1 MKNVSSLLFFF
12 FFVSLSFGQS
22 SQEKLKKEQQKL
34 EKRISNTKSLLS
46 KVKSNTQAS
55 LNEIRL
61 IENQIKSRE
70 ALVRIFDNQVRMAEI
85 KMVEKKQEVKRLK
98 KRLSDL
104 KRQYKKMVLYAYK
117 HRSSY
122 GRVMYLLSADNYN
135 EAMKRNRYL
144 KKVAGVQQKQAALI
158 KQHQA
163 LIAEEIT
170 NISQEKDSKLLAL
183 EEKKQERELI
193 SKDKSKKE
201 KSYEKFK
208 KEEQNLL
215 TQLKAD
221 ERKKAEI
228 KQRIDAEL
236 RQEIARE
243 QARQRERD
251 KARKEEEK
259 RQANVAAATPKGST
273 GGGTPGKSQD
283 APKTTPKASTAEPA
297 KPKQVTYTESTEG
310 SAVGKSFEVNR
321 GRLPWPVEK
330 GSITERYGTNPH
342 PTLAGVVTNNNGI
355 DITCPKNSRVRSV
368 FEGEVTSVFS
378 INGAGK
384 FVVIKHGAYRT
395 VYGNMQETYVSVGSK
410 VSSKQA
416 IGSLLADDSGVSI
429 CHFEIHSVAGG
440 LTKSLNPSLWIGR

>member
-1 MKNVSSLLFFF
+1 MKNVSSVLFIFF
-12 FFVSLSFGQS
+12 LVSHVYGQS

-34 EKRISNTKSLLS
+34 EKRISNTRSLLS

-98 KRLSDL
+98 KRLNDL

-117 HRSSY
+117 HRGNF

-144 KKVAGVQQKQAALI
+144 KKVAGVQKKQAALI

-163 LIAEEIT
+163 LITEEIT
-170 NISQEKDSKLLAL
+170 NISQEKDSKLQAL

-208 KEEQNLL
+208 KEEQNLAA
-215 TQLKAD
+215 QLKAD

-228 KQRIDAEL
+228 KQRIDAEI
-236 RQEIARE
+236 RQELARE
-243 QARQRERD
+243 QARQKERE
-251 KARKEEEK
+251 KAKKEEEK
-259 RQANVAAATPKGST
+259 RKANLASSTPKST
-273 GGGTPGKSQD
+273 NATASNKGQDGT
-283 APKTTPKASTAEPA
+283 KTTPKTSTTEPA

-355 DITCPKNSRVRSV
+355 DITCPKYARVRSV

-384 FVVIKHGAYRT
+384 YVVIKHGAYRT

-429 CHFEIHSVAGG
+429 CHFEIHTVAGG

>member
-12 FFVSLSFGQS
+12 FFISLSYGQS

-34 EKRISNTKSLLS
+34 EKRISNTRALLS
-46 KVKSNTQAS
+46 KVKSNSQAS

-98 KRLSDL
+98 KRLGDL

-117 HRSSY
+117 HRSNY

-144 KKVAGVQQKQAALI
+144 KKVAGVQKKQAALI

-170 NISQEKDSKLLAL
+170 NISLEKDSKVLAL

-193 SKDKSKKE
+193 TKDKTKKE

-228 KQRIDAEL
+228 KQRIDSEL

-251 KARKEEEK
+251 KARQEEE
-259 RQANVAAATPKGST
+259 RRLANASATSPKAST
-273 GGGTPGKSQD
+273 GSATGTKPQES
-283 APKTTPKASTAEPA
+283 PKTTPKSSATEPA
-297 KPKQVTYTESTEG
+297 RPKAVSYTESTEG

-321 GRLPWPVEK
+321 GRLAWPVEK

-355 DITCPKNSRVRSV
+355 DITCPKNARVRAV

-416 IGSLLADDSGVSI
+416 IGSLTTDDSGVSV

>member
-1 MKNVSSLLFFF
+1 MKNVSSLLIFLCFFG
-12 FFVSLSFGQS
+12 VVFGQS

-34 EKRISNTKSLLS
+34 EKRISNTKALLS
-46 KVKSNTQAS
+46 KVKSNSQAS
-55 LNEIRL
+55 LNELRL

-117 HRSSY
+117 HRSNY

-135 EAMKRNRYL
+135 EAIKRNRYL
-144 KKVAGVQQKQAALI
+144 KKVAGVQKKQAALI
-158 KQHQA
+158 KQHQE
-163 LIAEEIT
+163 LIAKEI
-170 NISQEKDSKLLAL
+170 NEIAEEKDSKLLAL
-183 EEKKQERELI
+183 EEKKQEREMI
-193 SKDKSKKE
+193 SKDKTKKE

-221 ERKKAEI
+221 ERKKAEV

-251 KARKEEEK
+251 KVKKEDEK
-259 RQANVAAATPKGST
+259 TKANLASST
-273 GGGTPGKSQD
+273 S
-283 APKTTPKASTAEPA
+283 KTTSGSATSKTSDATKSSTSTTDSP
-297 KPKQVTYTESTEG
+297 KPKQVAYTESTEG
-310 SAVGKSFEVNR
+310 SAVGKSFEANR
-321 GRLPWPVEK
+321 GRIAWPVEK

-342 PTLAGVVTNNNGI
+342 PTLKGVFTNNNGI
-355 DITCPKNSRVRSV
+355 DITCPKNARVRAV

-384 FVVIKHGAYRT
+384 YVVIKHGAYRT
-395 VYGNMQETYVSVGSK
+395 VYGNLQETYVSIGSK
-410 VSSKQA
+410 VTTKQA
-416 IGSLLADDSGVSI
+416 IGSLLSDDSGVSI